1 MYHKRM
7 DLTDIDSLKQR
18 LDALRPL
25 PPAVVRNLR
34 EVLMVNWTY
43 HSNAI
48 EGNTLTLLETKV
60 VLEGI
65 TVGGKLLREHLE
77 AINHRDAIHY
87 IEDVVRQE
95 EAFSEWQ
102 LRNLHRL
109 VLKGIDDANAGV
121 YRTSNVS
128 IAGARHVPPHLF
140 QVPERIAALLRWY
153 DEEAALLHPVLR
165 AAQLHVE
172 FVKIHP
178 FVEGNGRIA
187 RLLLNLE
194 LLKAG
199 YPAIVLPVQRR
210 LAYYAALDAAHVDGD
225 LAPFMALV
233 VASLREAFAQYA
245 FALNQPSLDLH
256 DPQQVGG
263 AGCAERDAG

>member
-1 MYHKRM
+1 MTFQEIDALKR
-7 DLTDIDSLKQR
+7 Q

-25 PPAVVRNLR
+25 PPEAVRNLR
-34 EVLMVNWTY
+34 EELVLNWTY

-65 TVGGKLLREHLE
+65 TIGGKLLREHFE

-87 IEDVVRQE
+87 VEDVVRKAE
-95 EAFSEWQ
+95 PLSEWKI
-102 LRNLHRL
+102 RNLHRL
-109 VLKGIDDANAGV
+109 VLKEIDHANAGV
-121 YRTSNVS
+121 YRQVNVK
-128 IAGARHVPPHLF
+128 IAGARHVPPSML
-140 QVPERIAALLRWY
+140 QVPALMADLLRWY
-153 DEEAALLHPVLR
+153 DEEGARLHPILR
-165 AAQLHVE
+165 AVQLHTD

-178 FVEGNGRIA
+178 FVDGNGRTA

-210 LAYYAALDAAHVDGD
+210 LEYYEAIDAAHTDGD
-225 LAPFMALV
+225 MAPITDLV
-233 VASLREAFAQYA
+233 TDCL
-245 FALNQPSLDLH
+245 
-256 DPQQVGG
+256 
-263 AGCAERDAG
+263 RDAFDQYWFVLGRPTSTPD